1 MALLYKVTVTV
12 AWTFWYSLGKVWVTD
27 WIIIG
32 IWMATMRLLFHL
44 TEIRLLFRWAPDTVV
59 TYGLQEVVKEKL

>member
-1 MALLYKVTVTV
+1 M
-12 AWTFWYSLGKVWVTD
+12 VWVTD

>member
-1 MALLYKVTVTV
+1 M
-12 AWTFWYSLGKVWVTD
+12 D

-44 TEIRLLFRWAPDTVV
+44 MEIRPLFRWAPDTVV